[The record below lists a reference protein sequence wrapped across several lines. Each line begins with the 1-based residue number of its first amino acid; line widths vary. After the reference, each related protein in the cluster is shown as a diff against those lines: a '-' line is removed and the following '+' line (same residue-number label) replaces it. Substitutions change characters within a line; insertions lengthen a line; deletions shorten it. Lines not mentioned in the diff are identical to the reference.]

1 MGIKTNHYRIN
12 LVTYFECLISRVCI
26 TLITILLGLMPFNVS
41 ADADFQKWIADF
53 YSTAAKS
60 GIERSTYDKAFA
72 GVTTPDADV
81 IRKANYQPEFTSK
94 IWDYLDARVNRLSID
109 NGHRMAERHADTLA
123 AIEEK
128 LGVDAATLLSIWS
141 VESNYGAALERTSRL
156 HYLPRSFATLAY
168 ADDRRRKFART
179 QLIAALKILQSGDIT
194 TSDLMGSWAGAMGHT
209 QFIPTS
215 YQAYAIDMDK
225 DGARDIWN
233 SIPDAL
239 ATAAN
244 LLKENGW
251 RSGETWG
258 YEVKLPANG
267 LQYEDQTK
275 TLTEWEKL
283 GFVRPEG
290 KAFPR
295 PEKKAVLNMMT
306 GSDSPA
312 FLMTRNFF
320 VIKRYNNS
328 DFYALTVGVLA
339 DRLAGREGL
348 NQPWARPA
356 DSLTIE
362 EKFELQ
368 ERLTEKGYY
377 DSDIDGILGRGS
389 RQAIR
394 AFQTDTD
401 LTIDGQPTKELLV
414 ILRK

>member
-1 MGIKTNHYRIN
+1 M
-12 LVTYFECLISRVCI
+12 TYFECLISRVSI
-26 TLITILLGLMPFNVS
+26 TSMAVFLGLMPLNAS
-41 ADADFQKWIADF
+41 ADADFQKWINDF
-53 YSTAAKS
+53 YNTAAKS
-60 GIERSTYDKAFA
+60 GIERSTYDNAFK
-72 GVTTPDADV
+72 GITTPDADV
-81 IRKANYQPEFTSK
+81 LRKANFQPEFTSK
-94 IWDYLDARVNRLSID
+94 IWDYLDARVNPLSIN
-109 NGHRMAERHADTLA
+109 NGLKMAEQHAETLA
-123 AIEEK
+123 AIEAK

-156 HYLPRSFATLAY
+156 HYVPRSLATLAY
-168 ADDRRRKFART
+168 ADDRRKKFGRT
-179 QLIAALKILQSGDIT
+179 QLVAALKILQSGDIT
-194 TSDLMGSWAGAMGHT
+194 TADLMGSWAGAMGHT

-233 SIPDAL
+233 SVPDAL

-275 TLTEWEKL
+275 TLAEWEKL

-295 PEKKAVLNMMT
+295 PEKNAVLNMMT

-328 DFYALTVGVLA
+328 DFYALTVGILA

-348 NQPWARPA
+348 IQPWARPA
-356 DSLTIE
+356 NSLTIE

-368 ERLTEKGYY
+368 QRLTEKGYY
-377 DSDIDGILGRGS
+377 DSEIDGILGRGS

-394 AFQTDTD
+394 AFQTDAE
-401 LTIDGQPTKELLV
+401 LTVDGQPTKDLLEA
-414 ILRK
+414 LRE

>member
-1 MGIKTNHYRIN
+1 M
-12 LVTYFECLISRVCI
+12 TYFECLTSKASI
-26 TLITILLGLMPFNVS
+26 TSMAVFLCFMPLNAN
-41 ADADFQKWIADF
+41 ADADFQKWINDF

-60 GIERSTYDKAFA
+60 GIERSTYDNAFK
-72 GVTTPDADV
+72 GITTPDADV
-81 IRKANYQPEFTSK
+81 LRKASFQPEFTSK
-94 IWDYLDARVNRLSID
+94 IWDYLDARVNSLSIN
-109 NGHRMAERHADTLA
+109 NGLKMAKKHAETLA
-123 AIEEK
+123 AIEAK

-156 HYLPRSFATLAY
+156 HYVPRSLATLAY
-168 ADDRRRKFART
+168 ADKRRQKFGRT
-179 QLIAALKILQSGDIT
+179 QLVAALKILQSGDIT
-194 TSDLMGSWAGAMGHT
+194 TADLMGSWAGAMGHT

-233 SIPDAL
+233 SVPDAL

-258 YEVKLPANG
+258 YETKLPANG

-275 TLTEWEKL
+275 TLAEWEKL
-283 GFVRPEG
+283 GFIRPEG
-290 KAFPR
+290 KSFPR
-295 PEKKAVLNMMT
+295 PEKSAVLNMMT

-348 NQPWARPA
+348 IQPWARPA
-356 DSLTIE
+356 DSLSIE

-377 DSDIDGILGRGS
+377 DSEVDGILGRGS

-394 AFQTDTD
+394 AFQTDND
-401 LTIDGQPTKELLV
+401 LTVDGQPTKDLLEA
-414 ILRK
+414 LRK

>member
-1 MGIKTNHYRIN
+1 MK
-12 LVTYFECLISRVCI
+12 YFECLISRSGI
-26 TLITILLGLMPFNVS
+26 ILIAISLSLMPLNTS
-41 ADADFQKWIADF
+41 ADTNFQKWITDF
-53 YSTAAKS
+53 YSIAAKS
-60 GIERSTYDKAFA
+60 GIEQTTYERAFD

-81 IRKANYQPEFTSK
+81 IRKANFQPEFTSK
-94 IWDYLDARVNRLSID
+94 IWDYLDARVNPLSIN
-109 NGHRMAERHADTLA
+109 NGLRMAQQHAETLK

-128 LGVDAATLLSIWS
+128 LGVDAATLLAIWS

-156 HYLPRSFATLAY
+156 HYVPRSLATLAY
-168 ADDRRRKFART
+168 ADKRRQKFART
-179 QLIAALKILQSGDIT
+179 QLVAALKILQSGDIT
-194 TSDLMGSWAGAMGHT
+194 TTDLMGSWAGAMGHT

-215 YQAYAIDMDK
+215 YLAYAIDMDQ

-233 SIPDAL
+233 SVPDAL

-258 YEVKLPANG
+258 YEVKLPENG

-275 TLTEWEKL
+275 TVGEWEKL
-283 GFVRPEG
+283 GFVRPQG
-290 KAFPR
+290 QAFPR

-348 NQPWARPA
+348 IQPWARPVDA
-356 DSLTIE
+356 LTIE

-368 ERLTEKGYY
+368 ERLAEKGYY
-377 DSDIDGILGRGS
+377 DSEIDGILGRGS

-394 AFQTDTD
+394 AFQTDTG
-401 LTIDGQPTKELLV
+401 LTINGQPTKALLEA
-414 ILRK
+414 LRE

>member
-1 MGIKTNHYRIN
+1 
-12 LVTYFECLISRVCI
+12 
-26 TLITILLGLMPFNVS
+26 
-41 ADADFQKWIADF
+41 
-53 YSTAAKS
+53 
-60 GIERSTYDKAFA
+60 
-72 GVTTPDADV
+72 
-81 IRKANYQPEFTSK
+81 RKANYQPEFTSK
-94 IWDYLDARVNRLSID
+94 IWDYLDARVNRLSIS
-109 NGHRMAERHADTLA
+109 NGQRMAVQHAHTLK

-168 ADDRRRKFART
+168 ADERRRNFART

-194 TSDLMGSWAGAMGHT
+194 TTDLMGSWAGAMGHT

-215 YQAYAIDMDK
+215 YQAYAIDMDG

-275 TLTEWEKL
+275 TLAEWGKL

-306 GSDSPA
+306 GADSPA

-348 NQPWARPA
+348 IQPWARPA
-356 DSLTIE
+356 E
-362 EKFELQ
+362 ELSIDEKIELQ
-368 ERLTEKGYY
+368 QKMQEKGYY
-377 DSDIDGILGRGS
+377 DDEIDGILGRGS

-394 AFQTDTD
+394 AYQTDHN
-401 LTIDGQPTKELLV
+401 LTIDGQPTQELLKV
-414 ILRK
+414 LRE